1 MAIDH
6 RFIAQKIVVKIIAD
20 RARNEVHTAG
30 PIIVKRAV
38 VEQYG
43 AEYSQKYNFTLD
55 KDRFER
61 ELKKYGVVIDS
72 TE

>member
-6 RFIAQKIVVKIIAD
+6 RFIAQQIVVRIVAD
-20 RARNEVHTAG
+20 RARDKVHTAG
-30 PIIVKRAV
+30 PINVKRAV
-38 VEQYG
+38 VEKYG

-61 ELKKYGVVIDS
+61 ELKKYGVIIDS

>member
-6 RFIAQKIVVKIIAD
+6 RFIAQQIVVRIVAD
-20 RARNEVHTAG
+20 RAHNKIYPAR
-30 PIIVKRAV
+30 PIVVKRAV

-43 AEYSQKYNFTLD
+43 AEYSQKYKFALD
-55 KDRFER
+55 KERFER